1 MSASPG
7 YHLDQILWFAK
18 STGERMSVRENF
30 SSAVVVALRDRVN
43 GFCSNPACGCGT
55 TAPNAE
61 PGRATRIG
69 VAAHIAAASPR
80 GPRYN
85 EDLTI
90 AERSG
95 PENGIW
101 LCQNCARKIDVNWKE
116 YDVDLLLSWK
126 LLAENRAAAWI
137 GVPRSGDAE
146 LIPVNREEC
155 SGGYLCPHCGTEF
168 LRGHTVCI
176 GCHGQIVEGSTKEE
190 RRSALFVG
198 SAFAGFPLLWI
209 VNQLGIKLFVP
220 DSGVLGILPIF
231 FVATLALFGGMV
243 AISIADKLRR
253 RHNPRVFVRAL
264 V

>member
-1 MSASPG
+1 MRA
-7 YHLDQILWFAK
+7 
-18 STGERMSVRENF
+18 RENF
-30 SSAVVVALRDRVN
+30 SSTVVVALRDRVN

-69 VAAHIAAASPR
+69 VAAHISGASPL

-85 EDLTI
+85 ENLSI

-116 YDVDLLLSWK
+116 YDVELLLSWK
-126 LLAENRAAAWI
+126 LLAENRAAALI
-137 GVPRSGDAE
+137 GIPRSGDADF
-146 LIPVNREEC
+146 IPDNLDERKASYV
-155 SGGYLCPHCGTEF
+155 CPHCGTEF

-176 GCHGQIVEGSTKEE
+176 GCHGQIVEGATAEE
-190 RRSALFVG
+190 RRSALFIG
-198 SAFAGFPLLWI
+198 SAFVGFPLLWI
-209 VNQLGIKLFVP
+209 ANQLGIKLFVL
-220 DSGVLGILPIF
+220 DSGTLGILPMF
-231 FVATLALFGGMV
+231 FVATFTLFGGMV
-243 AISIADKLRR
+243 AISISDKLRR